1 MSDRALPLPKVTG
14 IYSDGARY
22 QDTIKVTM
30 SDGKTVRY
38 RIDPD
43 MPHPSFQAAMKN
55 LERMNRV

>member
-1 MSDRALPLPKVTG
+1 MSERALPLPKVTG

-22 QDTIKVTM
+22 PDTIKVTM

-38 RIDPD
+38 RIDTD
-43 MPHPSFQAAMKN
+43 LPHPSFQAAMKN

>member
-22 QDTIKVTM
+22 PDTIKVNM
-30 SDGKTVRY
+30 SDGETVRY

-55 LERMNRV
+55 LERMCKA

>member
-22 QDTIKVTM
+22 TDTIKVTM

-38 RIDPD
+38 RIDTD

-55 LERMNRV
+55 LERINRV